1 MVLLATRSIILQRM
15 CGSFSRRLVTDVNA
29 LYAERAWSVGVEM
42 YTSVI
47 VRGSFSCFHGFFH
60 FLLFSRSQETLE
72 PETWIPLAFVLL
84 AITFITYLL
93 DCV

>member
-1 MVLLATRSIILQRM
+1 MTHYASTTNALLSWMMLSPLDLEFKITSHRAGTSPPNVPPSSVIV
-15 CGSFSRRLVTDVNA
+15 CGSF
-29 LYAERAWSVGVEM
+29 G
-42 YTSVI
+42 
-47 VRGSFSCFHGFFH
+47 CFHGFFR
-60 FLLFSRSQETLE
+60 FLPFSRSQETLE